1 MKWVLIAAALGVAY
15 FVYTYPY
22 AVGALVK
29 YPAQLNTVAQQLNAA
44 STAVSSIGDLVS
56 TAKSDWAAIEAR
68 F

>member
-1 MKWVLIAAALGVAY
+1 MKWVLIAAAIGVAY

-29 YPAQLNTVAQQLNAA
+29 HPAELNEAAKQLNAL
-44 STAVSSIGDLVS
+44 SNAVGGIGDLVS
-56 TAKSDWAAIEAR
+56 TVKQDWAAIESH